1 MCQKTLSKNFPKAWK
16 LVQKTVARGFG
27 LAWDEACRALLDIS
41 EAYAIQKRKQRFQE
55 KMNKLMANHMR
66 RKALIQRLVIASI
79 WKDI

>member
-1 MCQKTLSKNFPKAWK
+1 
-16 LVQKTVARGFG
+16 
-27 LAWDEACRALLDIS
+27 LDIF

>member
-1 MCQKTLSKNFPKAWK
+1 
-16 LVQKTVARGFG
+16 
-27 LAWDEACRALLDIS
+27 LDIS